1 MHELAGSISGRLR
14 AEVARPRARCWSSQV
29 GTEGL
34 LTRPRGES
42 RANGCAM
49 ASVRVATPG
58 RGDWPAER
66 SAGSGTTR
74 DVLDRGAAPPKP
86 GNGSRDPGR
95 AGAAEPLE
103 MARRCST
110 GDRGRQRLGG
120 ARKALPAQRRGE
132 SAVVGLGSALPD
144 RPRIDSSPPLFT
156 KAGSSQHLR
165 RQQRVESSANCAARR
180 GIPRLRRWYRDRSPG
195 PGRGV
200 GEYAPQR
207 GARGAHHRQ

>member
-95 AGAAEPLE
+95 AGQAAAPETAFRGLRYGGSCRAAGDGSAVLDRRQGTSAVGRSE
-103 MARRCST
+103 KGSSSSEARRVSS
-110 GDRGRQRLGG
+110 R
-120 ARKALPAQRRGE
+120 
-132 SAVVGLGSALPD
+132 
-144 RPRIDSSPPLFT
+144 RPRFGT
-156 KAGSSQHLR
+156 AGPTGNRLLAAALHQS
-165 RQQRVESSANCAARR
+165 RQ
-180 GIPRLRRWYRDRSPG
+180 
-195 PGRGV
+195 
-200 GEYAPQR
+200 
-207 GARGAHHRQ
+207 